1 MVSLIVIAILIS
13 GFIIA
18 FAASPVYGIAFIT
31 AFRTLS
37 ILTAVP
43 IGKYEYSGEG
53 FLTLAVIAVGC
64 IYVLMNAQKLKGV
77 VKWPFVFFILFCG
90 LTFFVAEDAANFS
103 KKFARLVGYFLL
115 YLMVVHLSVK
125 PENRKILSYALILS
139 LLVTNLPAV
148 YIYFMAPDQY
158 VSQLHGVEG
167 GLKEIGFMA
176 KNNFGFFSCYMT
188 LFLTYLY
195 SIARSKPS
203 KTFFLLLFFMQAALL
218 VMSFTRA
225 AWASFIAALPMLIF
239 FSKNRARLVMPV
251 LAITIIAAAFSSII
265 YFGAYGEITEKKEYG
280 FSSWHF
286 RTHYAWPASM
296 KAVEEK
302 PLLGWGLGN
311 NLYAL
316 TKAAKLKAT
325 SHNDYLL
332 ILVETGL
339 IGLSLYLWLLVSL
352 FRKTIKGIRI
362 AEDEQSRMLCVSALA
377 IFVAYLVGSL
387 AEHLLQTPGATGSVI
402 TILGM
407 AHGTVLAVHQKNS
420 NQSNKE
426 VKSYAQKK

>member
-1 MVSLIVIAILIS
+1 
-13 GFIIA
+13 
-18 FAASPVYGIAFIT
+18 
-31 AFRTLS
+31 
-37 ILTAVP
+37 
-43 IGKYEYSGEG
+43 
-53 FLTLAVIAVGC
+53 
-64 IYVLMNAQKLKGV
+64 
-77 VKWPFVFFILFCG
+77 
-90 LTFFVAEDAANFS
+90 
-103 KKFARLVGYFLL
+103 
-115 YLMVVHLSVK
+115 
-125 PENRKILSYALILS
+125 
-139 LLVTNLPAV
+139 
-148 YIYFMAPDQY
+148 
-158 VSQLHGVEG
+158 
-167 GLKEIGFMA
+167 
-176 KNNFGFFSCYMT
+176 
-188 LFLTYLY
+188 
-195 SIARSKPS
+195 
-203 KTFFLLLFFMQAALL
+203 MQAALL